1 MLFLLSVIYTYI
13 LLRWPKFSAH
23 RYGTHSSV
31 STEALPDCFCL

>member
-1 MLFLLSVIYTYI
+1 MLFLFSVIYTYI

-23 RYGTHSSV
+23 RYSSV